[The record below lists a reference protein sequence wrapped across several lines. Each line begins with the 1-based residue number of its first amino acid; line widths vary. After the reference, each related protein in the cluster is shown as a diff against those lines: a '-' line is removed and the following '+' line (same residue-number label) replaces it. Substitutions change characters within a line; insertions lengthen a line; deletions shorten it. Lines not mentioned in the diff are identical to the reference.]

1 MDYEVL
7 EEIAMAVSKDSKT
20 GVWRA
25 TFYYTDWK
33 GERVRKR
40 KSGFKTQKEA
50 KAWEHQQITIM
61 EHSCE
66 GFIKDLAPIYL
77 EAKQKSL
84 KASTYANYKFAFNR
98 YIIPYFGNKKVNEI
112 KPIDIHE
119 WHLYEMNRGMKVDN
133 LRVRHVILS
142 SFLNYLVRF
151 YGLKANPCN
160 LCGPPPASGKRKSK
174 FWTYEQYTKAMNW
187 AIRYVNDVKNN
198 RMYQS
203 YLLIINILYWT
214 GMRIGEVMALRSKD
228 ITNGV
233 IHVTRSVMLINKMI
247 TTPKTR
253 SSIRDISISQ
263 TLQDEINEF
272 IRKIPYYNEE
282 DLLFNIATCGVGYF
296 LSKICEHADVPKIRI
311 HDLRHSHASF
321 LIEKN
326 YPIIAIKERLGH
338 KNIQTTLDIYGH
350 LYPNKDKEIAD
361 EIDHF
366 IIKND
371 QILT

>member
-7 EEIAMAVSKDSKT
+7 EEIVMAVSKDSKT

-25 TFYYTDWK
+25 TFYYTDWR
-33 GERVRKR
+33 GQRVRKR

-66 GFIKDLAPIYL
+66 GLIKDLVPIYL
-77 EAKQKSL
+77 EAKRKSL
-84 KASTYANYKFAFNR
+84 KASTDGSYEFAFNH

-112 KPIDIHE
+112 KPVDIHE

-142 SFLNYLVRF
+142 GFLNYLIRF
-151 YGLKANPCN
+151 YGLKSNPCN
-160 LCGPPPASGKRKSK
+160 LCGLPPASKERKSS
-174 FWTYEQYTKAMNW
+174 FWTYEQYTKAMSW
-187 AIRYVNDVKNN
+187 AIPYTNEKNN
-198 RMYQS
+198 RMNQS

-214 GMRIGEVMALRSKD
+214 GMRIGEVMALRAKD
-228 ITNGV
+228 ISDGV
-233 IHVTRSVMLINKMI
+233 IHVTRSLMPINKMI
-247 TTPKTR
+247 TTPKTQ

-263 TLQDEINEF
+263 TLQNEITEF
-272 IRKIPYYNEE
+272 IRKIPYYDEA
-282 DLLFNIATCGVGYF
+282 DLLFSVATTSVGNF

-350 LYPNKDKEIAD
+350 LYPNKDKDIAD

>member
-66 GFIKDLAPIYL
+66 GFIKDLAPVYL

-84 KASTYANYKFAFNR
+84 KPSTCMAYAYTFNR
-98 YIIPYFGNKKVNEI
+98 YIIPYFGNKKANEI
-112 KPIDIHE
+112 KPVDIHE
-119 WHLYEMNRGMKVDN
+119 WHIYEMNRGVTANN
-133 LRVRHVILS
+133 LRERHVVLS

-151 YGLKANPCN
+151 YGLKSNPCN
-160 LCGPPPASGKRKSK
+160 LCGPPPAGTKRKNN
-174 FWTYEQYTKAMNW
+174 FWTYDQYKKAMEW
-187 AIRYVNDVKNN
+187 AIPYVSEVKNN
-198 RMYQS
+198 RLTRS
-203 YLLIINILYWT
+203 CLLIVNILYWT
-214 GMRIGEVMALRSKD
+214 GMRVGEVIALRSKD
-228 ITNGV
+228 IDGSI
-233 IHVTRSVMLINKMI
+233 IHVTRNMMMFNKKI
-247 TTPKTR
+247 TTPKTK
-253 SSIRDISISQ
+253 SSIRDVFISPILES
-263 TLQDEINEF
+263 EIKEF
-272 IRKIPYYNEE
+272 IEQIPYHDENE
-282 DLLFNIATCGVGYF
+282 LLFGVSWKSVSNF
-296 LSKICEHADVPKIRI
+296 LSKICKNADVPKIRV

-338 KNIQTTLDIYGH
+338 KNIQTTLNIYGH

-361 EIDHF
+361 ALNQY
-366 IIKND
+366 IIKK
-371 QILT
+371 

>member
-1 MDYEVL
+1 MDYEAL
-7 EEIAMAVSKDSKT
+7 EEIVMAVSKDSKT

-66 GFIKDLAPIYL
+66 GLIKDLAPNYL

-84 KASTYANYKFAFNR
+84 KASTYATYECAFNR
-98 YIIPYFGNKKVNEI
+98 YIIPYFGNKKINEI
-112 KPIDIHE
+112 KPVDIHE
-119 WHLYEMNRGMKVDN
+119 WHLYETNRGMKVNN
-133 LRVRHVILS
+133 LRLRHVILS

-160 LCGPPPASGKRKSK
+160 LCGPPPASAKKK
-174 FWTYEQYTKAMNW
+174 NNFWTYEEYKIAMNW
-187 AIRYVNDVKNN
+187 AIQYVNEVKNN
-198 RMYQS
+198 RINRAC
-203 YLLIINILYWT
+203 LLIINILYWT
-214 GMRIGEVMALRSKD
+214 GMRIGEVIALRSKD
-228 ITNGV
+228 ISNGM
-233 IHVTRSVMLINKMI
+233 IHVTRSMMLMNKTI
-247 TTPKTR
+247 TTPKTQ
-253 SSIRDISISQ
+253 SSIRDISISK
-263 TLQDEINEF
+263 TLQTEIAEF
-272 IRKIPYYNEE
+272 IQKVPYHDED
-282 DLLFNIATCGVGYF
+282 DLLFGVSCFSVSNF
-296 LSKICEHADVPKIRI
+296 LTKVCKNADVPQIRV

-321 LIEKN
+321 LIEKS

-361 EIDHF
+361 EIDKF
-366 IIKND
+366 IIRK
-371 QILT
+371 